1 MRIGVLPELPP
12 QGGTLPVICDP
23 QYVFVFG
30 KGVRQVFFVKI
41 GRAIDDRV
49 DTVIVLDLAAEI
61 LRLAGRTFRILHKAV
76 PLDVEHRQDVAPF
89 EPGRFDEITRLLL
102 AGRAM
107 PEKMIG
113 PPQDTGTF
121 QFGAVLRMMK

>member
-1 MRIGVLPELPP
+1 M
-12 QGGTLPVICDP
+12 
-23 QYVFVFG
+23 
-30 KGVRQVFFVKI
+30 
-41 GRAIDDRV
+41 
-49 DTVIVLDLAAEI
+49 LDLAAEI

-121 QFGAVLRMMK
+121 QFGAVLRISRIDDQGSFSGLDKDEMRLFMLQHLLPVDIFLVPRHIEPPHLEIVGRARTRDCQ